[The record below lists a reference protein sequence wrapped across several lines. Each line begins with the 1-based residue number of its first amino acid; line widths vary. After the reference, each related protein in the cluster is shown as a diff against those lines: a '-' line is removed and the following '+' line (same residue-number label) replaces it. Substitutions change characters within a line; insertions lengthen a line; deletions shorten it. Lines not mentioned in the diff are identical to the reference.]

1 MSNIEIGPSRPVG
14 AVQVKIANADAAAP
28 PTAATTAA
36 ATDTAASAAPTTAA
50 AATQAAPAGTASAAA
65 ATVATS
71 DATRAG
77 DVPVSADRVAQ
88 IRKAIENGHYP
99 VIPARIADAMIA
111 AGMLLRTPQ

>member
-14 AVQVKIANADAAAP
+14 AVQVKIAASDVPPQATD
-28 PTAATTAA
+28 PTAAAVA
-36 ATDTAASAAPTTAA
+36 
-50 AATQAAPAGTASAAA
+50 QAAPAAQASAATAA

-77 DVPVSADRVAQ
+77 EVPVSSDRVAQ
-88 IRKAIENGHYP
+88 IRRAIAEGHYP

>member
-14 AVQVKIANADAAAP
+14 AVQVKTAASDAAPSPVVAET
-28 PTAATTAA
+28 TAATAPP
-36 ATDTAASAAPTTAA
+36 AASST
-50 AATQAAPAGTASAAA
+50 SAAA

-77 DVPVSADRVAQ
+77 EVPVSADRVAQ
-88 IRKAIENGHYP
+88 IRKAIEDGHYP

-111 AGMLLRTPQ
+111 AGMLLRTAQ

>member
-14 AVQVKIANADAAAP
+14 AVQVKTAASDAAPSPVVAET
-28 PTAATTAA
+28 TAATAPP
-36 ATDTAASAAPTTAA
+36 AASSAST
-50 AATQAAPAGTASAAA
+50 SAAA

-77 DVPVSADRVAQ
+77 EVPVSADRVAQ
-88 IRKAIENGHYP
+88 IRKAIEDGHYP

-111 AGMLLRTPQ
+111 AGMLLRTAQ